1 MLRQR
6 LAYLRKDLGSLAL
19 DRGLRGL
26 AQLAALHPS
35 ARPER
40 HGVRVVRN
48 VAYGHAP
55 HQRLDVYE
63 PAQGHGTPVLY
74 LHGGGFRILSKD
86 THWAMALGF
95 ARHGYTVFVP
105 DYRLAPRHPFPEGLE
120 DAAEALLWL
129 TSAAATWRCDRRRL
143 VLAGESAG
151 GNFVTA
157 LAIARSWERRE
168 PFAQRIFDA
177 DVAVAA
183 VLPACPLLQLSQPG
197 HRGTPAGWMYDRIAA
212 ITEAY
217 LPAGVDAAEDPVTRQ
232 LADVICFLE
241 AAPSPARPLPP
252 LFGICGDA
260 DPIVRDTERLIPAW
274 RHLGGEAGLR
284 LYPGAGHAFHA
295 FFWTPS
301 AKAAWRDQHDFLRR
315 TLVLP

>member
-1 MLRQR
+1 LRQR
-6 LAYLRKDLGSLAL
+6 LAHVRKDLGSLAL

-35 ARPER
+35 ARPEH
-40 HGVRVVRN
+40 HGVRVLRN
-48 VAYGHAP
+48 IAYGPAP

-105 DYRLAPRHPFPEGLE
+105 DYRLAPRHPFPAGLE
-120 DAAEALLWL
+120 DAAESLLWL
-129 TSAAATWRCDRRRL
+129 HTNAAAYRCDRRRL

-157 LAIARSWERRE
+157 LAVASAWERPE
-168 PFAQRIFDA
+168 PFARRIFEA
-177 DVAVAA
+177 DIPVAA
-183 VLPACPLLQLSQPG
+183 LLPACPLLQVSQPA
-197 HRGTPAGWMYDRIAA
+197 HRGTADGWMLERIAA

-217 LPAGVDAAEDPVTRQ
+217 LAPGTEAASDPEARQ

-241 AAPSPARPLPP
+241 AAPNPARPLPP

-274 RHLGGEAGLR
+274 RHLGGDASLR
-284 LYPGAGHAFHA
+284 LYPGVGHAFHA
-295 FFWTPS
+295 FFWTQS

-315 TLVLP
+315 NLGIA